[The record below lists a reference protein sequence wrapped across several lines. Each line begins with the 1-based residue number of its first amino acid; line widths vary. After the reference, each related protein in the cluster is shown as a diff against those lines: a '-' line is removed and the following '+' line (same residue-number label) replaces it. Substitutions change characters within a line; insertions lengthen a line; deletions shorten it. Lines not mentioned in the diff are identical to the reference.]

1 SLNALI
7 DFLLFKYILKIIAPP
22 KNGNKYKIFNAT
34 FEFASSF
41 KKTYFLNRFGKYS
54 IKPVDI
60 VTANMHVNVNIIKSL
75 LNVISLSINII
86 YPVTYI

>member
-1 SLNALI
+1 M
-7 DFLLFKYILKIIAPP
+7 K
-22 KNGNKYKIFNAT
+22 GET
-34 FEFASSF
+34 Q
-41 KKTYFLNRFGKYS
+41 KTYFLNRFGKYI

>member
-1 SLNALI
+1 MAINIKFLMQRLSLQVHLRKHTI
-7 DFLLFKYILKIIAPP
+7 
-22 KNGNKYKIFNAT
+22 
-34 FEFASSF
+34 
-41 KKTYFLNRFGKYS
+41 LNRFGKYS

-75 LNVISLSINII
+75 LNVISLSINIL